1 MVWFYG
7 NRHLSCSSSRVG
19 WIWSFRPRSGKVPH
33 PGWHRMCQPGGQA
46 LYFQGLLGRLH
57 AAAVWKLSLG
67 VFESILPH
75 MSSCAAAVWQ
85 PIYEGPIFTHTF
97 ASVQVRG
104 RPWSTKEASWADLLS
119 GSPGPFS
126 FPMQLKAVSDVID
139 PVPSRTAGLGLLGPP
154 FHPVRSVAEHRRS
167 HGRPGD
173 VLQQPALRR
182 CRSCPLRYPGDLQH
196 VLQKC

>member
-119 GSPGPFS
+119 GSPGPVFRCNS
-126 FPMQLKAVSDVID
+126 KPFPMFSILFEK
-139 PVPSRTAGLGLLGPP
+139 LGWASWGAL